1 MKKCKNHKQNQKLK
15 FLKEYVNSGFSFK
28 MSILRDSNQ
37 QTFLMQIWNSLKR
50 RIFDFISIWEWD
62 CIVSE
67 IQPFSF
73 VKIKNYLKFW
83 INILA
88 DIIIDYKKKHSF
100 LLKIKI
106 SPKM

>member
-67 IQPFSF
+67 IQPFMW
-73 VKIKNYLKFW
+73 VKYNLSASLK
-83 INILA
+83 
-88 DIIIDYKKKHSF
+88 
-100 LLKIKI
+100 LKII
-106 SPKM
+106 WNFESIF